1 MHRGIQKRHS
11 KAMKDETMHFAG
23 LTLHNKFPKLRYN
36 LQLKVFKF
44 PQPSFRQKKKTKKKT
59 KKEGKNESKTVDLI
73 QCSALSKTKNKEK
86 RNIKFSPLLPD
97 PFMNSLS
104 AHDKFGC

>member
-36 LQLKVFKF
+36 LQLKVLNFLNLLSGKKK
-44 PQPSFRQKKKTKKKT
+44 RQKKKQR
-59 KKEGKNESKTVDLI
+59 KKERMKAR
-73 QCSALSKTKNKEK
+73 Q
-86 RNIKFSPLLPD
+86 
-97 PFMNSLS
+97 
-104 AHDKFGC
+104 

>member
-11 KAMKDETMHFAG
+11 KAVKDETMHFAG
-23 LTLHNKFPKLRYN
+23 LSLHNKFPKLRYN
-36 LQLKVFKF
+36 LHLKVLNFLNLL
-44 PQPSFRQKKKTKKKT
+44 SGKKKTKKKT

-97 PFMNSLS
+97 PFMNSLL
-104 AHDKFGC
+104 AHDKFGR

>member
-36 LQLKVFKF
+36 LHLKVLNFLNLL
-44 PQPSFRQKKKTKKKT
+44 SGKKKTKKKT

-73 QCSALSKTKNKEK
+73 
-86 RNIKFSPLLPD
+86 
-97 PFMNSLS
+97 
-104 AHDKFGC
+104 